1 MMNKR
6 SIFALFLLFSLAM
19 MSLSRESNS
28 YRVHEYHSGKVARI
42 CDSLFLVSV
51 CKKLTTQRRKKNI
64 ILKFFLQYIS
74 MKILSFESAILQFF
88 VHFSVISISYLAK

>member
-51 CKKLTTQRRKKNI
+51 CKKLTKQRRQENI
-64 ILKFFLQYIS
+64 ILSFSCSKYFHLLKVQFYNFLL
-74 MKILSFESAILQFF
+74 ILAL
-88 VHFSVISISYLAK
+88 SIHLAK